1 MIEYSLETL
10 NACDFAPFGTIIE
23 HGFDTPTGRDFQIVV
38 SAHST
43 GWTIGILELAQNIAP
58 YLERHL
64 YSQESHEPLSGT
76 SIIIVAT
83 PEAPENFRMFLLD
96 KPVCLKEGIWH
107 QVMAISEKAVIKVVE
122 NLDVSSKNSE
132 TREFPGN
139 IKLKIAFD

>member
-1 MIEYSLETL
+1 MAEYSLETL

-23 HGFDTPTGRDFQIVV
+23 HNFDTSKGRDFQRVI
-38 SAHST
+38 SANST
-43 GWTIGILELAQNIAP
+43 GWTIGILELAKNIAP

-64 YSQESHEPLSGT
+64 YSQESHEPVSGT
-76 SIIIVAT
+76 SIIIVST
-83 PEAPENFRMFLLD
+83 PEAPEDFRIFLLD

-107 QVMAISEKAVIKVVE
+107 QVMALSEKAVIKVVE

-139 IKLKIAFD
+139 LKLKVLFE